1 VHLERDAER
10 LGAGVDDEAVK
21 GRAGL
26 VDEHV
31 ADLEEVGLEP
41 RQRERVHAVAEV
53 VPHSG
58 MVVLVEV
65 ADGDPLAEEG
75 GVEEAHEPATAANR
89 RGRVGGGGDLPRR
102 LLRPEAQAPQP
113 EKPHHGRRAL
123 GPNSINKP
131 YSPPPPPPPT
141 STRLPPPLTTITS
154 RRGVAQSSTP
164 DPQQQPPNPNPCL
177 RTALRSGASQT
188 LASKSRPDS
197 QREAAESGEAGG
209 ESTGDRPR
217 GLRWHDSTRMDLI

>member
-1 VHLERDAER
+1 MHLERDAER
-10 LGAGVDDEAVK
+10 LGAGVDDEAVE

-53 VPHSG
+53 VAHSS

-65 ADGDPLAEEG
+65 ADGNPLAEEG
-75 GVEEAHEPATAANR
+75 GVEEAHEPAAAANG
-89 RGRVGGGGDLPRR
+89 RGHVGSGGDLPRR
-102 LLRPEAQAPQP
+102 VLRAEAQAPQP
-113 EKPHHGRRAL
+113 EKPHHGRRTL
-123 GPNSINKP
+123 VPNSVNKP
-131 YSPPPPPPPT
+131 YSPPP
-141 STRLPPPLTTITS
+141 STRLPPPVTTITS

-164 DPQQQPPNPNPCL
+164 DMQQQPPNPNPCL
-177 RTALRSGASQT
+177 RTGSRSGASQT

-197 QREAAESGEAGG
+197 QRGAAESGEAGG

-217 GLRWHDSTRMDLI
+217 SFRWLDSTRMDF